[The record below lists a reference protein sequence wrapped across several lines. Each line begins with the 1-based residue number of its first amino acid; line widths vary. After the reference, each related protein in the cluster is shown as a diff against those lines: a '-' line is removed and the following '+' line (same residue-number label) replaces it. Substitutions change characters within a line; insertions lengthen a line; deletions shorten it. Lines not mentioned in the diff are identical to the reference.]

1 MSIKI
6 RANSR
11 KLLIVRFLK
20 RLAGI
25 AGISLM
31 LAQPLLA
38 QSERDVAAE
47 MARQST
53 GGRVLSVKPSGDP
66 NQPGYLVKVL
76 LGDGRV
82 RTVHVNPRR

>member
-6 RANSR
+6 GVNGRKMSVYRALR
-11 KLLIVRFLK
+11 L
-20 RLAGI
+20 LAGI
-25 AGISLM
+25 LAISLM
-31 LAQPLLA
+31 LTQPLTA

-53 GGRVLSVKPSGDP
+53 GGRVLSVKPSNDP
-66 NQPGYLVKVL
+66 NKPGYLVKVL

-82 RTVHVNPRR
+82 RTVYVNPR